1 MAAALQLGL
10 ENLWLGG
17 PDEAEADRAMLG
29 LDDMMQA
36 VELDPDITVSLPA
49 DQRAVFSIR
58 WKRNRRTKIKDITDG
73 TSKTILMTE
82 YLTAPATDLSWRGW
96 FFVLRPASMILQA
109 TYTPNTSV
117 PDGLDPVDTGGCTES
132 NGANLPRQNLPCE
145 GADGAGVKYQASA
158 RSYHPGGVH
167 AVLAD
172 GSVQFI
178 SETIDLTTWRTLSWI
193 ADGKTVKL
201 D

>member
-1 MAAALQLGL
+1 
-10 ENLWLGG
+10 
-17 PDEAEADRAMLG
+17 
-29 LDDMMQA
+29 
-36 VELDPDITVSLPA
+36 VSLPA
-49 DQRAVFSIR
+49 DQLAVFSIR
-58 WKRNRRTKIKDITDG
+58 WTRNRRTKIKDITDG

-96 FFVLRPASMILQA
+96 FFVLRPASMMLQA
-109 TYTPNTSV
+109 TYTPNTSA
-117 PDGLDPVDTGGCTES
+117 PDGLDDWDAGGCTES
-132 NGANLPRQNLPCE
+132 NGANLPRQNLPCV
-145 GADGAGVKYQASA
+145 GADGDVVKNSASA

-178 SETIDLTTWRTLSWI
+178 SETIDLTTWRNLSWI